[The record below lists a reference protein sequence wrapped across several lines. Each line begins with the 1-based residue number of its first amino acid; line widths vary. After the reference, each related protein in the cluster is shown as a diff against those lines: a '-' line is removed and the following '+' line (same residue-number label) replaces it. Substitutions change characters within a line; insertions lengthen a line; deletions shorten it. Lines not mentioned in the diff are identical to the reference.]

1 MKEVVQRF
9 LFWIVLGVVMLVI
22 GGTYLFMVR
31 PITAE
36 MAKQTKAL
44 NTQKRELEK
53 LNKEA
58 SLANQKWHEEANK
71 YVLAMKLQ
79 EDKCYDYLKG
89 YGHFWDKPFAESRS
103 FDADVFRSIYETQR
117 TEFAKRAL
125 QLIPFRSN
133 PFNWPELKDNAAEDD
148 ALNIQRFYWIQ
159 EALLD
164 TLVTGKARE
173 LVALKIPKT
182 VRSGEDPEPYQSLNF
197 SISVKLVYR
206 ELPDFTRALLKP
218 GPRFLCFVD
227 SLSLSKDVKALPTLK
242 PGKPLEEPLVGVS
255 LTGRMYLFHKPEEKK
270 EESEEKG
277 EGGKET

>member
-1 MKEVVQRF
+1 MKEGIQRF
-9 LFWIVLGVVMLVI
+9 MFWIVLGVVMLVI
-22 GGTYLFMVR
+22 GGAYLFMVR

-44 NTQKRELEK
+44 STQKRELEK

-58 SLANQKWHEEANK
+58 ELANKKWHEEANK
-71 YVLAMKLQ
+71 YVLAMKDQ
-79 EDKCYDYLKG
+79 EDQCYGYLKG
-89 YGHFWDKPFAESRS
+89 YGHFWDKRFADYRS

-117 TEFAKRAL
+117 IEFAKRAL
-125 QLIPFRSN
+125 QLIPFKSN

-173 LVALKIPKT
+173 LIALKIPRV
-182 VRSGEDPEPYQSLNF
+182 VRSGEDPEPYQPLNF
-197 SISVKLVYR
+197 SIAVKLVYR
-206 ELPDFTRALLKP
+206 ELPDFTGALLKP
-218 GPRFLCFVD
+218 GPKFLCFVD
-227 SLSLSKDVKALPTLK
+227 SLALSKETSALPTLR
-242 PGKPLEEPLVGVS
+242 PNQPLEEPLVKVS

-270 EESEEKG
+270 EEESEEK